1 MKCAIY
7 GAGSLGTVLG
17 AYMTKGGVSVE
28 LVNRNRAHVDALR
41 EKGAHITGTVDFSTP
56 VTAITPEEMTA
67 PYDVIFLMTKQLH
80 NKEVVTFLKPLLAPD
95 GVIVT
100 FQNGIPEPGIAEI
113 VGESH
118 TIGCVVEW
126 GATMDAPGECV
137 LTSDPD
143 SLSFHMGGMQGVSD
157 AKLAEVR
164 SLLEKMCPVAMED
177 NLLGARW
184 SKLLIN
190 ATFSGLGTVVGGV
203 FGDVSEK
210 KDARR
215 VAVRCMKECID
226 VGHAAGATF
235 APVQGKDLTKLF
247 YYKNGFKHAI
257 AELLV
262 PIAMKKHRA
271 IEPSMLQDLK
281 KGKPCE
287 IDAIN
292 GVVCEWGRKC
302 GVPTPINDRIVEIVK
317 KEQAGEL
324 INGLREIA
332 PYVVIDCS
340 SYIANDILS
349 ASLTICCKPNKQM
362 PLGLPPRGICILF
375 ILYMRRRHFSA
386 KNSSQ
391 KRFHFASYSAWD
403 TSVISFG
410 VKIPRRLAS
419 SANA

>member
-17 AYMTKGGVSVE
+17 AYMTKGGVPVE

-235 APVQGKDLTKLF
+235 APVQGKALTTLF
-247 YYKNGFKHAI
+247 YYKNGFKRAI

-317 KEQAGEL
+317 KEQTGEL
-324 INGLREIA
+324 
-332 PYVVIDCS
+332 
-340 SYIANDILS
+340 
-349 ASLTICCKPNKQM
+349 
-362 PLGLPPRGICILF
+362 PLEE
-375 ILYMRRRHFSA
+375 
-386 KNSSQ
+386 KNI
-391 KRFHFASYSAWD
+391 RFFD
-403 TSVISFG
+403 D
-410 VKIPRRLAS
+410 LL
-419 SANA
+419 